1 MKRLVS
7 MAFKHLQDGGDVV
20 VTGNGVLSPAL
31 VVAMLQFSTME
42 CTWTW
47 AEPWLNLLSAFYE
60 YVFVHRRVQG
70 KIAATET

>member
-42 CTWTW
+42 CSWTW
-47 AEPWLNLLSAFYE
+47 AEPWFNLLSALYE
-60 YVFVHRRVQG
+60 YVFVFCSQEG
-70 KIAATET
+70 PGENCCN

>member
-1 MKRLVS
+1 MT
-7 MAFKHLQDGGDVV
+7 FKYLQDGGDVV

-42 CTWTW
+42 CTWTS
-47 AEPWLNLLSAFYE
+47 ADPWFNLLSALYE
-60 YVFVHRRVQG
+60 YVFVHRSVQS